1 MLSEWDMSGARFK
14 RRRCIGTVGLLIYN
28 TRNEELNH
36 EKRSKHC
43 VTCSCRLLKLSGSS
57 VLLRDSSEPIHNVT
71 NNYVYQR

>member
-14 RRRCIGTVGLLIYN
+14 RRRCIGTVDLLICN
-28 TRNEELNH
+28 TRNEELSH